1 TYANKKIT
9 FIACIE
15 NDSDVTKATDIF
27 EKIAYSNKELFIVVK
42 SNINDSC
49 LLNKNITIVNEERAV
64 NHFETLSKLVLT
76 EFLAPIGIHDF
87 YAENYLLDLIIA
99 TKYTTAEIIG
109 KNNYFANEKGTLN
122 EVNEKSEHEFVE
134 TLNINSSI

>member
-1 TYANKKIT
+1 
-9 FIACIE
+9 
-15 NDSDVTKATDIF
+15 
-27 EKIAYSNKELFIVVK
+27 
-42 SNINDSC
+42 
-49 LLNKNITIVNEERAV
+49 
-64 NHFETLSKLVLT
+64 LT

-134 TLNINSSI
+134 TLNINSSIIKSEVFSNFSLLESFKYFKKEKDMSDFNYLGIKIYSNDKLNYIKDGVDVSNELKYNVIV